1 MINGFDNETAPLTDI
16 ELDMLPS
23 VIGVLKSRYGKE
35 SAITNKNLRE
45 SFPDLT
51 DARVRKLINHIRNN
65 TLVPCLIAT
74 SKGYYVASTEQEL
87 RDYEDSLRARA
98 DAIMSVCESIK
109 QQRTARF
116 GGPHQLSLF

>member
-65 TLVPCLIAT
+65 NLVPCLIAT